1 MNNAL
6 KLSGSMVDAEFGE
19 TVDLEVPRYE
29 IWLSLDDS
37 DNNSI
42 YSVKVGN
49 SFYDDP
55 ENAVKGAEEI
65 FKTLTKDVLKRYPDA
80 VSMTL
85 TVDEVVDCEGEEMTV
100 GSIFSKSLK
109 K

>member
-1 MNNAL
+1 MNSAL
-6 KLSGSMVDAEFGE
+6 KSSGNMIDAEFGE
-19 TVDLEVPRYE
+19 TVDLEAPRYE
-29 IWLSLDDS
+29 IWMSIDDS

-55 ENAVKGAEEI
+55 EIAVKDAEEMI
-65 FKTLTKDVLKRYPDA
+65 KALAKDVLKRYPGA

-100 GSIFSKSLK
+100 GSIFSKTLK